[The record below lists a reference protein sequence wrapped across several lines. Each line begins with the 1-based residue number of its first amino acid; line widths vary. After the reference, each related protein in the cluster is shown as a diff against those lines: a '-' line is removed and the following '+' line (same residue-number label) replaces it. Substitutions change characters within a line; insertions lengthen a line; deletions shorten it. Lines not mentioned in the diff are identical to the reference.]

1 MKCDYAWILAPIS
14 EKLLESWGEA
24 MDVDSSMAPESDH
37 DPAVQNHTSSHAPA
51 AMEREQLGEQPS
63 SGSGSPESP
72 VQQQQQQA
80 AAQVPQSPVVGPRLA
95 PTYTVVNAI
104 CEKEEDGPG
113 PRCGH
118 TLTAVAA
125 VGEEG
130 TPGYIGPRLIL
141 FGGATALEGNS
152 AAAGTP
158 SSAGNAGIRM
168 CFIYQLS
175 YCIFLR
181 SSKVTERFWI
191 IKNLSSVTFKY

>member
-1 MKCDYAWILAPIS
+1 
-14 EKLLESWGEA
+14 
-24 MDVDSSMAPESDH
+24 MDADSSMSQESDH
-37 DPAVQNHTSSHAPA
+37 DPAVQNHTGASAPA
-51 AMEREQLGEQPS
+51 AMEREQPS
-63 SGSGSPESP
+63 SGGGSPAQSQ
-72 VQQQQQQA
+72 VQQQQQQPPA
-80 AAQVPQSPVVGPRLA
+80 AAQVQQSPVVGPRLA

-104 CEKEEDGPG
+104 LEKEEDGPG

-152 AAAGTP
+152 ASAGTP

-168 CFIYQLS
+168 YFIYQLC
-175 YCIFLR
+175 YCIILR
-181 SSKVTERFWI
+181 RCNIYSCEVLD
-191 IKNLSSVTFKY
+191 IKQLEAA